1 MSNETLSKPGMD
13 RYYCDTVGDNAKA
26 AAALYSTVVWSGCD
40 DASNEK
46 RALLI
51 SQRKLFKMTINKTR
65 VVINRYL
72 RWLIATMIASTALT
86 MAYMF
91 SLDRNGRFDMHEW
104 SSPDQIQEYVDS
116 CTITGQ
122 QVVLVDLVHHREG
135 PCTGNRMGLVRVRVP
150 QFARTSQN
158 DSNDFSVA
166 ITVTISRY
174 PAPIPLV
181 IVV

>member
-1 MSNETLSKPGMD
+1 
-13 RYYCDTVGDNAKA
+13 
-26 AAALYSTVVWSGCD
+26 
-40 DASNEK
+40 
-46 RALLI
+46 
-51 SQRKLFKMTINKTR
+51 
-65 VVINRYL
+65 
-72 RWLIATMIASTALT
+72 
-86 MAYMF
+86 
-91 SLDRNGRFDMHEW
+91 
-104 SSPDQIQEYVDS
+104 
-116 CTITGQ
+116 
-122 QVVLVDLVHHREG
+122 VLVDLVHHREG